1 MTPGMFTIR
10 SRVGWYIGIL
20 CCVLGRTAPA
30 LAIQTHG
37 PPEGLYAHQIA
48 HLGFLVAMVYIYLRT
63 RDRDGDG
70 WRLIRLSFVF
80 FAVWNLNAF
89 ITHGISAALDPAQFQ
104 GRIGGLPRYFVA
116 HSSMDLYFFFGKM
129 DHLLCIPAGLCLG
142 LGLRKMYRETQ
153 HTSSQDVS

>member
-1 MTPGMFTIR
+1 MIPDAPVIKGRITMLF
-10 SRVGWYIGIL
+10 GIL
-20 CCVLGRTAPA
+20 CCLMCDARPA

-63 RDRDGDG
+63 RQRTGDG
-70 WRLIRLSFVF
+70 WRWIRLSFVF
-80 FAVWNLNAF
+80 FAVWNLNTF
-89 ITHGISAALDPAQFQ
+89 ITHGVSTALDPAQFQ

-116 HSSMDLYFFFGKM
+116 HSFMDLYFFFGKM

-142 LGLRKMYRETQ
+142 LGLRKMYQETQ
-153 HTSSQDVS
+153 RTSSENVF